1 MGFIANQPSRTVSF
15 PLEQCQFV
23 TEWSARREIVAGDA
37 QLCRW
42 IAHGLLRPAVSIVLI
57 LTIRAQEPLST
68 LRSESNVVLV
78 PTLVRTKA
86 GELTYGLEAKDFLI
100 EDDGIEQDVTLDES
114 PEREPISLVV
124 AIQVGRKAS
133 SQFKKRADTSLY
145 DRFYSEEERK
155 DCRLRKRPC
164 PTAIGGLGS
173 MLEAYFVET
182 KGEVALVTFDS
193 SAYLFQDFTE
203 NAATLSER
211 LKSLTPG
218 DDGAAIL
225 DAVRY
230 SMKLLDSRPKDRRH
244 ILLLISESRDHGSQT
259 ATFSDIV
266 QQLAVSNTLV
276 CSLTFS
282 PLRSEF
288 VEDLRATPSDEKFDL
303 LIPLRASVGTL
314 RKNVGEGVAD
324 VMGGENRKFKDKVA
338 FDGAFASMAND
349 IRGRYL
355 LSFQPKHP
363 RPGPHSIRVRLRNPR
378 KDLVLRARSE
388 YWAVERHP

>member
-1 MGFIANQPSRTVSF
+1 
-15 PLEQCQFV
+15 
-23 TEWSARREIVAGDA
+23 VAVKHK
-37 QLCRW
+37 LCRW
-42 IAHGLLRPAVSIVLI
+42 IAPVFFLHASLIVLI
-57 LTIRAQEPLST
+57 SPIRAQEPLST
-68 LRSESNVVLV
+68 LRSESSVVLV

-86 GELTYGLEAKDFLI
+86 GEITYGLEAKDFLI
-100 EDDGIEQDVTLDES
+100 EDDGIEQDVSLDES
-114 PEREPISLVV
+114 PEPEPVSLVV

-133 SQFKKRADTSLY
+133 SQFKKRPDASLY

-173 MLEAYFVET
+173 MLEDFIDET

-203 NAATLSER
+203 DAARVSER
-211 LKSLTPG
+211 LKKLTPG

-230 SMKLLDSRPKDRRH
+230 SVKLLESRPKGRRR
-244 ILLLISESRDHGSQT
+244 ILLLISESRDHGSRT
-259 ATFSDIV
+259 TTFPGIF

-303 LIPLRASVGTL
+303 LVPLRASIGML
-314 RKNVGEGVAD
+314 RKSAAEGVAD
-324 VMGGENRKFKDKVA
+324 VMGGESRKFKDKVN
-338 FDGAFASMAND
+338 FDAAFASVAND

-355 LSFQPKHP
+355 LSFQPRHP
-363 RPGPHSIRVRLRNPR
+363 RPGPHSIRVHLRNPR
-378 KDLVLRARSE
+378 RDLVLRARSQ
-388 YWAVERHP
+388 YWAVESHP

>member
-1 MGFIANQPSRTVSF
+1 VF
-15 PLEQCQFV
+15 
-23 TEWSARREIVAGDA
+23 
-37 QLCRW
+37 
-42 IAHGLLRPAVSIVLI
+42 LLQAVLIVLI
-57 LTIRAQEPLST
+57 LPIRAQEPSST

-86 GELTYGLEAKDFLI
+86 GEIAYGLEAKDFLI
-100 EDDGIEQDVTLDES
+100 EDDGIEQDATLDES

-145 DRFYSEEERK
+145 DRFYSEGERK

-173 MLEAYFVET
+173 MLEAFIDET

-193 SAYLFQDFTE
+193 SAYLFQDFSE
-203 NAATLSER
+203 DAARLSER
-211 LKSLTPG
+211 LKRLTPG

-230 SMKLLDSRPKDRRH
+230 SVKLLDSRPRGRRH

-259 ATFSDIV
+259 TTFPEIF
-266 QQLAVSNTLV
+266 QQLAVSNTFV
-276 CSLTFS
+276 CSLTYS
-282 PLRSEF
+282 PLRSEL

-303 LIPLRASVGTL
+303 LVPLRASIGGL
-314 RKNVGEGVAD
+314 RKNVAEGVAK
-324 VMGGENRKFKDKVA
+324 VMGGENRKFKDKGS
-338 FDGAFASMAND
+338 FDAAFASMANN

-355 LSFQPKHP
+355 LSFQPRHP
-363 RPGPHSIRVRLRNPR
+363 SPGPHSVRVRLRNPGR
-378 KDLVLRARSE
+378 DLVLRARSQ
-388 YWAVERHP
+388 YWAVERHH

>member
-1 MGFIANQPSRTVSF
+1 MRG
-15 PLEQCQFV
+15 
-23 TEWSARREIVAGDA
+23 
-37 QLCRW
+37 
-42 IAHGLLRPAVSIVLI
+42 
-57 LTIRAQEPLST
+57 QEPLPT

-78 PTLVRTKA
+78 PTLVRTKG
-86 GELTYGLEAKDFLI
+86 GEITYGLEAKDFVI

-114 PEREPISLVV
+114 LEREPISLVV

-145 DRFYSEEERK
+145 DRFYSEAERK

-164 PTAIGGLGS
+164 PTAIAGLDA
-173 MLEAYFVET
+173 MLEAFMGET
-182 KGEVALVTFDS
+182 RGDVALVTFDS
-193 SAYLFQDFTE
+193 SVYLFQDFTAD
-203 NAATLSER
+203 AATLSER
-211 LKSLTPG
+211 LKKLTPG

-225 DAVRY
+225 DALRY
-230 SMKLLDSRPKDRRH
+230 SAKLLDSRPKGRRRV
-244 ILLLISESRDHGSQT
+244 LLLISESRDHGSLT
-259 ATFSDIV
+259 ATFQEIF

-288 VEDLRATPSDEKFDL
+288 VEDLKATPSDEKFDL
-303 LIPLRASVGTL
+303 LVPLRASIGSL
-314 RKNVGEGVAD
+314 RRNVAEGVAD
-324 VMGGENRKFKDKVA
+324 VMGGENRKFKDKFS
-338 FDGAFASMAND
+338 FDAAFASVAND

-363 RPGPHSIRVRLRNPR
+363 SPGPHSIRVGLRNPR
-378 KDLVLRARSE
+378 RDLVVRARSE

>member
-1 MGFIANQPSRTVSF
+1 MTRNAHLYFSM
-15 PLEQCQFV
+15 
-23 TEWSARREIVAGDA
+23 AR
-37 QLCRW
+37 
-42 IAHGLLRPAVSIVLI
+42 GLLLQAI
-57 LTIRAQEPLST
+57 LVILVIPVRAQAPFST

-78 PTLVRTKA
+78 PTLVRSKA
-86 GELTYGLEAKDFLI
+86 GEITYGLEAKDFLI

-114 PEREPISLVV
+114 TEREPVSMVV

-133 SQFKKRADTSLY
+133 SQFKKRTDMSLY

-164 PTAIGGLGS
+164 PTAIAGLDS
-173 MLEAYFVET
+173 MLGAFMDET

-203 NAATLSER
+203 DAAKLSER

-230 SMKLLDSRPKDRRH
+230 SVKLLDSRPSGRRH

-259 ATFSDIV
+259 ATFSDIF
-266 QQLAVSNTLV
+266 QQLAVRNTLV

-288 VEDLRATPSDEKFDL
+288 VEDLKATPSDEKFDL
-303 LIPLRASVGTL
+303 LVPLRSSIGRL
-314 RKNVGEGVAD
+314 RKNVAEGVAD
-324 VMGGENRKFKDKVA
+324 IMGGENRKFKNKVS
-338 FDGAFASMAND
+338 FDAAFASLTND
-349 IRGRYL
+349 IQGRYL
-355 LSFQPKHP
+355 LSFQPKHAG
-363 RPGPHSIRVRLRNPR
+363 PGPHSIKVRLRHSQR
-378 KDLVLRARSE
+378 DLILRARTQ
-388 YWAVERHP
+388 YWVAQSHP

>member
-1 MGFIANQPSRTVSF
+1 MGQ
-15 PLEQCQFV
+15 
-23 TEWSARREIVAGDA
+23 IVAGNA

-42 IAHGLLRPAVSIVLI
+42 IAHVFLLQAVLIVLI
-57 LTIRAQEPLST
+57 LPIRAQEPSST

-78 PTLVRTKA
+78 PTLVRTNA
-86 GELTYGLEAKDFLI
+86 GEIAYGLEAKDFLI
-100 EDDGIEQDVTLDES
+100 EDDGIEQDATLDES

-145 DRFYSEEERK
+145 DRFYSEEQRK

-173 MLEAYFVET
+173 MLEAFMDET
-182 KGEVALVTFDS
+182 RGEVALVTFDS
-193 SAYLFQDFTE
+193 SAYLFQDFTAD
-203 NAATLSER
+203 AATLSER
-211 LKSLTPG
+211 LKRLTPG

-230 SMKLLDSRPKDRRH
+230 SVKLLDSRPRSRRQ
-244 ILLLISESRDHGSQT
+244 ILLLISESRDHGSRT
-259 ATFSDIV
+259 VTFPEIF
-266 QQLAVSNTLV
+266 QQLAVSNTFV

-282 PLRSEF
+282 PLRADF

-303 LIPLRASVGTL
+303 LVPLRASIGRL
-314 RKNVGEGVAD
+314 RKNVAEGVAE
-324 VMGGENRKFKDKVA
+324 VMGGENRKFKDKVS
-338 FDGAFASMAND
+338 FDAAFASMANN

-355 LSFQPKHP
+355 LSFQPRHP

-378 KDLVLRARSE
+378 TDLVVRARPQ
-388 YWAVERHP
+388 YWAVERHS